1 MLVAE
6 FVSTPIFPFA
16 DRASVPLAVLV
27 ETRMDLAVEFSKR
40 APWITR
46 FAINGVES
54 GGSYDPNDI
63 RIPQFLGHFPNV
75 RTILEL
81 GSLEGGQTFLLA
93 RCPGVEQV
101 LAIEGRASNI
111 EKANFVRS
119 LLGITNV
126 EFRQANLEQV
136 NLTTFGQFD
145 AVFCCG
151 ILYHLPEPWKLI
163 QQAPQVAPRL
173 FLWTVYAE
181 DEEASLEVDGLRG
194 REHNEGGP
202 DEPRSGLSPKS
213 IWLTFDSLLE
223 LVRRSRYRTINV
235 IEKAK
240 GPYGSTVTLGAS
252 LN

>member
-1 MLVAE
+1 
-6 FVSTPIFPFA
+6 
-16 DRASVPLAVLV
+16 
-27 ETRMDLAVEFSKR
+27 MDLAVEFSKR

-46 FAINGVES
+46 FVINGAEY
-54 GGSYDPNDI
+54 GGSYDPSDV
-63 RIPQFLGHFPNV
+63 RVPQFFGRFPNV

-93 RCPGVEQV
+93 RHPGVEQV

-145 AVFCCG
+145 VVFCCG

-173 FLWTVYAE
+173 FLWTVYAQ

-194 REHNEGGP
+194 RENDEGGT

-213 IWLTFDSLLE
+213 IWLTLDSLLE
-223 LVRRSRYRTINV
+223 LVRRSKYRTIDV
-235 IEKAK
+235 IEKAT
-240 GPYGSTVTLGAS
+240 GPYGSTVTLAAS
-252 LN
+252 LD